1 MARIFQPKKK
11 TQLNTRHQ
19 SVQVE
24 RLDHHGAGI
33 AYLKKK
39 PLFIEGALPGEEVVT
54 QLVEEKSKF
63 ARGKLIKILQPSDNR
78 VEPFCPHYHECG
90 GCDLQHLDYDQ
101 QLMHKQQTLSQLMR
115 KFAGS
120 DIELDAPILGEQLG
134 YRRRARVS
142 LFVDKKTRQLNF
154 GFRKKQSK
162 QIAQVTD
169 CPVLAPQLNVLLPEI
184 YAELQHFKKPEQLGH
199 VELVLGDNGPCITLR
214 HMNQLA
220 ESEVEDLVSLA
231 KRHNAALYLM
241 PESDRLDLIE
251 GDIPFYQETGVTV
264 AFTPSNFIQVNQT
277 VNQQMVEQAIRWL
290 DPKEND
296 RVLDLFCGL
305 GNFSLPLAKLVKQ
318 VVGVEGVAEMVEKA
332 TNNASLNQINNAHF
346 YHANL
351 EQDFEGQ
358 TWSAEKFDKILLDP
372 ARAGASGIIDQVS
385 ALGAERVV
393 YVSCNPA
400 TLARDSQ
407 SLIEQGYQLIKLGM
421 LDMFPH
427 TSHLESMALFEKAES
442 SEYGLFTG
450 GRFKKTALNC

>member
-19 SVQVE
+19 QVHVE

-33 AYLKKK
+33 AYLKRK
-39 PLFIEGALPGEEVVT
+39 PLFIDGALPGEEVVT

-63 ARGKLIKILQPSDNR
+63 ARGKLIKILQPSDTR
-78 VEPFCPHYHECG
+78 AEPFCPHYHECG

-101 QLMHKQQTLSQLMR
+101 QLTHKQQTLRQLMR

-120 DIELDAPILGEQLG
+120 DIELDAPVLGEQRQ

-142 LFVDKKTRQLNF
+142 LLVDKKTRQLHF

-169 CPVLAPQLNVLLPEI
+169 CPVLAPELNVLLPEI
-184 YAELQHFKKPEQLGH
+184 YAVLQKFKKPEQLGH

-214 HMNQLA
+214 HMSNLTEPEVEALVKLA
-220 ESEVEDLVSLA
+220 E
-231 KRHNAALYLM
+231 RHSATLYLM
-241 PESDRLDLIE
+241 PQTDQLDLVTGE
-251 GDIPFYQETGVTV
+251 TPFYEEAGVKV
-264 AFTPSNFIQVNQT
+264 PFTPNNFIQVNQA
-277 VNQQMVEQAIRWL
+277 VNQKMVAQAIQWL
-290 DPKEND
+290 DPQDSD

-305 GNFSLPLAKLVKQ
+305 GNFSLPIAKLAKH

-332 TNNASLNQINNAHF
+332 TNNASLNQINNAQF

-351 EQDFEGQ
+351 ELDFEGQ
-358 TWSAEKFDKILLDP
+358 VWSADKFDKVLLDP

-385 ALGAERVV
+385 ALGAQRVV

-407 SLIEQGYQLIKLGM
+407 SLIEQGYKLTKLGM

-427 TSHLESMALFEKAES
+427 TSHLESMALFEKS
-442 SEYGLFTG
+442 
-450 GRFKKTALNC
+450 

>member
-33 AYLKKK
+33 AYLNKK

-63 ARGKLIKILQPSDNR
+63 ARGKLIKILQPSDKR

-101 QLMHKQQTLSQLMR
+101 QLTHKQQTLRQLMR

-120 DIELDAPILGEQLG
+120 DIDLDAPVLGEQLG

-142 LFVDKKTRQLNF
+142 LFVDKKTRHLNF

-169 CPVLAPQLNVLLPEI
+169 CPVLAHQLNVLLPEI
-184 YAELQHFKKPEQLGH
+184 YAVLQNFKKPEQLGH

-214 HMNQLA
+214 HMSKLA
-220 ESEVEDLVSLA
+220 DDEVEALVELA

-241 PESDRLDLIE
+241 PETDQLDLVE
-251 GDIPFYQETGVTV
+251 GETPFYQETGVKV
-264 AFTPSNFIQVNQT
+264 PFTPNNFIQVNQA
-277 VNQQMVEQAIRWL
+277 VNQKMVAQAMAWL
-290 DPKEND
+290 DPQEND

-305 GNFSLPLAKLVKQ
+305 GNFSLPIAKAVKQ

-332 TNNASLNQINNAHF
+332 TNNASLNQINNALF

-351 EQDFEGQ
+351 EQDFKGQ
-358 TWSAEKFDKILLDP
+358 TWAEQKFDKILLDP

-407 SLIEQGYQLIKLGM
+407 SLIEQGYQLTKLGM

-427 TSHLESMALFEKAES
+427 TSHLESMALFEKS
-442 SEYGLFTG
+442 S
-450 GRFKKTALNC
+450 

>member
-19 SVQVE
+19 QVHVE

-39 PLFIEGALPGEEVVT
+39 PLFIDGALPDEEVVT

-63 ARGKLIKILQPSDNR
+63 ARGKLIKILQPSDAR

-90 GCDLQHLDYDQ
+90 GCDLQHLNYDQ
-101 QLMHKQQTLSQLMR
+101 QLTHKQQTLRQLMR
-115 KFAGS
+115 KFSGS
-120 DIELDAPILGEQLG
+120 DIELDDPVLGEQRQ

-142 LFVDKKTRQLNF
+142 LFADKKTRQLHF

-184 YAELQHFKKPEQLGH
+184 YAALKQFKKPEQLGH

-214 HMNQLA
+214 HMSKLTEPEMDA
-220 ESEVEDLVSLA
+220 LVTLA

-241 PESDRLDLIE
+241 PQTDQLDLIAGE
-251 GDIPFYQETGVTV
+251 APFYSEAGVKV
-264 AFTPSNFIQVNQT
+264 PFTPNNFIQVNQA
-277 VNQQMVEQAIRWL
+277 VNQKMVDQAIQWL
-290 DPKEND
+290 DPQDSD

-305 GNFSLPLAKLVKQ
+305 GNFSLPIAKLAKH
-318 VVGVEGVAEMVEKA
+318 VVGVEGVADMVEKA
-332 TNNASLNQINNAHF
+332 TNNASLNQINNAQF

-358 TWSAEKFDKILLDP
+358 VWAAEKFDKALLDP

-385 ALGAERVV
+385 ALGAQRVV

-407 SLIEQGYQLIKLGM
+407 SLIEQGYKLTKLGM

-427 TSHLESMALFEKAES
+427 TSHLESMALFEKS
-442 SEYGLFTG
+442 
-450 GRFKKTALNC
+450 

>member
-19 SVQVE
+19 QVHVE

-39 PLFIEGALPGEEVVT
+39 PLFIDGALPDEEVVT

-63 ARGKLIKILQPSDNR
+63 ARGKLIKILQPSDAR

-90 GCDLQHLDYDQ
+90 GCDLQHLNYDQ
-101 QLMHKQQTLSQLMR
+101 QLTHKQQTLRQLMR
-115 KFAGS
+115 KFSGS
-120 DIELDAPILGEQLG
+120 DIELDDPVLGEQRQ

-142 LFVDKKTRQLNF
+142 LFADKKTRQLHF

-184 YAELQHFKKPEQLGH
+184 YAALKQFKKPEQLGH

-214 HMNQLA
+214 HMSKLTEPEMDA
-220 ESEVEDLVSLA
+220 LVTLA

-241 PESDRLDLIE
+241 PQTDQLDLIAGE
-251 GDIPFYQETGVTV
+251 APFYSEAGVKV
-264 AFTPSNFIQVNQT
+264 PFTPNNFIQVNQA
-277 VNQQMVEQAIRWL
+277 VNQKMVDQAIQWL
-290 DPKEND
+290 DPQDSD

-305 GNFSLPLAKLVKQ
+305 GNFSLPIAKLAKH
-318 VVGVEGVAEMVEKA
+318 VVGVEGVADMVEKA
-332 TNNASLNQINNAHF
+332 TNNASLNQINNAQF

-358 TWSAEKFDKILLDP
+358 VWAAEKFDKVLLDP

-385 ALGAERVV
+385 ALGAQRVV

-407 SLIEQGYQLIKLGM
+407 SLIEQGYKLTKLGM

-427 TSHLESMALFEKAES
+427 TSHLESMALFEKS
-442 SEYGLFTG
+442 
-450 GRFKKTALNC
+450 

>member
-19 SVQVE
+19 QVHVE

-39 PLFIEGALPGEEVVT
+39 PLFIDGALPDEEVVT

-63 ARGKLIKILQPSDNR
+63 ARGKLIKILQPSDAR

-90 GCDLQHLDYDQ
+90 GCDLQHLNYDQ
-101 QLMHKQQTLSQLMR
+101 QLTHKQQTLRQLMR
-115 KFAGS
+115 KFSGS
-120 DIELDAPILGEQLG
+120 DIELDDPVLGEQRQ

-142 LFVDKKTRQLNF
+142 LFADKKTRQLHF

-184 YAELQHFKKPEQLGH
+184 YAVLKQFKKPEQLGH

-214 HMNQLA
+214 HMSKLTEPEMDA
-220 ESEVEDLVSLA
+220 LVTLA

-241 PESDRLDLIE
+241 PQTDQLDLIAGE
-251 GDIPFYQETGVTV
+251 APFYSEAGVKV
-264 AFTPSNFIQVNQT
+264 PFTPNNFIQVNQA
-277 VNQQMVEQAIRWL
+277 VNQKMVDQAIQWL
-290 DPKEND
+290 DPQDSD

-305 GNFSLPLAKLVKQ
+305 GNFSLPIAKLAKH
-318 VVGVEGVAEMVEKA
+318 VVGVEGVADMVEKA
-332 TNNASLNQINNAHF
+332 TNNASLNQINNAQF

-358 TWSAEKFDKILLDP
+358 VWAAEKFDKVLLDP

-385 ALGAERVV
+385 ALGTQRVV

-407 SLIEQGYQLIKLGM
+407 SLIEQGYKLTKLGM

-427 TSHLESMALFEKAES
+427 TSHLESMALFEKS
-442 SEYGLFTG
+442 
-450 GRFKKTALNC
+450 